1 MRAQV
6 ECPGY
11 RDPLDLCFRDQS
23 QAVIRKSQQPTCS
36 RRTVAAE
43 SQLVTTPV
51 HTSGPRVASPQAG
64 LQDDTQ
70 ELARG
75 YLFCNYMSGGSRA
88 DHMSYLLPLIKDQRN
103 SAVNTALNAV
113 GLAALSNIRMSHQM
127 MIKARRAYTM
137 ALSQTNQ
144 ALRDPIKSKQDE
156 ILAAVVLLGT
166 FEVSWR

>member
-1 MRAQV
+1 
-6 ECPGY
+6 
-11 RDPLDLCFRDQS
+11 
-23 QAVIRKSQQPTCS
+23 
-36 RRTVAAE
+36 
-43 SQLVTTPV
+43 
-51 HTSGPRVASPQAG
+51 
-64 LQDDTQ
+64 
-70 ELARG
+70 
-75 YLFCNYMSGGSRA
+75 MSGGSRA